1 MGQGA
6 PDMKN
11 RLVWLRLGRISNLP
25 TVWSNVLAGTLL
37 AGAQPG
43 VDTCLVLLSASLL
56 YEGGMWLNDAFDSA
70 IDARERPQRPIPSGE
85 ISVRCVFAV
94 GFGLLGAGVA
104 LLSAS
109 GWQAI
114 ASALLLALAI
124 IAYNL
129 HHKGVAWSP
138 WLMGFCRA
146 LVYITAG
153 LAASVEPDPRL
164 ILAAVA
170 LLAYVAGL
178 SYTAKQE
185 NLDQFRAG
193 WPLALLVA
201 PLVYGVAHIGWPVM
215 PYLAVFSGWIIH
227 CLLLLYRQ
235 HDIRRAVEG
244 FIAGIALVD
253 GLFIAGSGAPLLAP
267 AAVAAFVLCLLWQR
281 RVTGT

>member
-1 MGQGA
+1 
-6 PDMKN
+6 MKN
-11 RLVWLRLGRISNLP
+11 WLVWLRLGRISNLP

-37 AGAQPG
+37 AGAQPDVNTG
-43 VDTCLVLLSASLL
+43 LVLLAASLL

-85 ISVRCVFAV
+85 IAVRSVFAV

-109 GWQAI
+109 GWPAI

-124 IAYNL
+124 IGYNL
-129 HHKGVAWSP
+129 HHKGVVWSP

-146 LVYITAG
+146 LVYVTAG
-153 LAASVEPDPRL
+153 SVASAEPEPRL

-178 SYTAKQE
+178 SYAAKQE
-185 NLDQFRAG
+185 NLDQFRAS
-193 WPLALLVA
+193 WPLALLSA
-201 PLVYGVAHIGWPVM
+201 PLLYGAAHIGWTAL
-215 PYLAVFSGWIIH
+215 PYLVLFSAWLAH
-227 CLLLLYRQ
+227 CLLLLYRR
-235 HDIRRAVEG
+235 HEIRRAVEG

-253 GLFIAGSGAPLLAP
+253 ALFIANSGAPLLAL

-281 RVTGT
+281 RVAGT